1 MLQLLTMKIKINEV
15 FKGIQGE
22 GKFAGTPMLFV
33 RLSGCSRAC
42 SWCDTKYHID
52 GKFIDTFELVKQI
65 KKSKCKIV
73 CWTGGEPLIQRKAIK
88 EIREILEPYNI
99 QHHIETNGDLLEYND
114 IVSFHYLAISPKEL
128 KVAKKV
134 SSLIKKSK
142 IKDLDYDIKV
152 VYDGAKIGS
161 DMLKYATMFMP
172 FTTYNKEK
180 DLKIMKKVWLSALE
194 TNKKFSPRLQY
205 FVFGKKKGI

>member
-1 MLQLLTMKIKINEV
+1 MLEYQ
-15 FKGIQGE
+15 
-22 GKFAGTPMLFV
+22 
-33 RLSGCSRAC
+33 
-42 SWCDTKYHID
+42 
-52 GKFIDTFELVKQI
+52 
-65 KKSKCKIV
+65 
-73 CWTGGEPLIQRKAIK
+73 
-88 EIREILEPYNI
+88 
-99 QHHIETNGDLLEYND
+99 DLLA
-114 IVSFHYLAISPKEL
+114 FWYLAISPKEL